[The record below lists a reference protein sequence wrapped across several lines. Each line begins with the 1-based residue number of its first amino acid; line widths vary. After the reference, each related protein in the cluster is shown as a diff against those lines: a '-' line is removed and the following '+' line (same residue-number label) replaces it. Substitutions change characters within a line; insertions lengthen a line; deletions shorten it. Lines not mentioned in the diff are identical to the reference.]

1 MSKLARIG
9 GTIIICLGLLIGIL
23 ALIGSFS
30 TTALITAGPSRNE
43 CLEPNFDDTGLAAL
57 QSAIT
62 SFETTTESTVTCVL
76 AYLDG
81 ALSWSQWVHP
91 WVSEARYGYSTWVA
105 EDPQSRQL
113 ILQVDLIPHSLE
125 NQGDPL
131 GWEQSC
137 AKGQFDFRAEQL
149 GKNLVAA
156 GLGNS
161 VIRLG
166 AEMNGPWEADFVGA
180 TTVEQNLWA
189 TCFDNEVTALRQAPG
204 EHFLIVWNP
213 NACTENIPYLNFY
226 PGNAYVDIVGL
237 DLYDGKC
244 TAPSGSTTPITWK
257 QLVNEPAGLASFEAF
272 AKAQNKPMSFP
283 EWGLLQVP
291 NGDDPAYINGIG
303 STFTRSDFAFESY
316 FDARDSGNLQLGP
329 ATPLSLAA
337 FQKWFGNVKK

>member
-9 GTIIICLGLLIGIL
+9 GAIIICLGLVIGIV
-23 ALIGSFS
+23 ALMGSFS
-30 TTALITAGPSRNE
+30 TTALIRAGPSRNE

-57 QSAIT
+57 QAAIT
-62 SFETTTESTVTCVL
+62 SFESTTESTVTCVL

-81 ALSWSQWVHP
+81 AATWSQWVHP
-91 WVSEARYGYSTWVA
+91 WVTATTHGYSSWVA

-113 ILQVDLIPHSLE
+113 ILQVNLIPSSLE
-125 NQGDPL
+125 NEDDPM

-137 AKGQFDFRAEQL
+137 ANGRFDLHAEQL
-149 GKNLVAA
+149 GENLVAS

-166 AEMNGPWEADFVGA
+166 AEMNGPWEADFVGT
-180 TTVEQNLWA
+180 TTVEQKLWA
-189 TCFDNEVTALRQAPG
+189 TCFANEVTALRQAAG
-204 EHFLIVWNP
+204 EHFLVVWNP

-237 DLYDGKC
+237 DLYDGTC
-244 TAPSGSTTPITWK
+244 TASSRSTTRITWN

-272 AKAQNKPMSFP
+272 AKAQKKPMSFP
-283 EWGLLQVP
+283 EWGLLQIP

-303 STFTRSDFAFESY
+303 STFTKGDFAFESY
-316 FDARDSGNLQLGP
+316 FDAGDSGTLQLGP

-337 FQKWFGNVKK
+337 FRKWFGSITK